1 MGEYEQIV
9 KTSENLISEI
19 YTVGNDIKKVNENQ
33 KEVMTNV
40 DNTAQIT
47 EEQSAYI
54 EEINAIIQN
63 QTESIEEVKNV
74 VYEINEISNIID
86 ENVSKYKTRE

>member
-1 MGEYEQIV
+1 
-9 KTSENLISEI
+9 
-19 YTVGNDIKKVNENQ
+19 
-33 KEVMTNV
+33 MTNV

-63 QTESIEEVKNV
+63 QTESFEEVKNV